1 MCNNNVKLLNVHKL
15 LNLGIIMTR
24 KLIGTGFSRPLG
36 NAKHEK
42 RKEQK
47 IPAEISDTRTVPLCN

>member
-1 MCNNNVKLLNVHKL
+1 M